1 MTTYLLHRPMTP
13 RTAMS
18 EESMQRMEALIPKL
32 AHIEVQ
38 RARRQAVATSGKVVE
53 ARNGQLIE
61 SYADGMV
68 RLIRTIAKPVAVAVG
83 TKLRAAARLVARE
96 KTSI

>member
-1 MTTYLLHRPMTP
+1 MTTCLLHRPMTP
-13 RTAMS
+13 RTAMG

-32 AHIEVQ
+32 AHIAVQ
-38 RARRQAVATSGKVVE
+38 RARRQALATSGKVVE

-83 TKLRAAARLVARE
+83 TKRRATARLVARE